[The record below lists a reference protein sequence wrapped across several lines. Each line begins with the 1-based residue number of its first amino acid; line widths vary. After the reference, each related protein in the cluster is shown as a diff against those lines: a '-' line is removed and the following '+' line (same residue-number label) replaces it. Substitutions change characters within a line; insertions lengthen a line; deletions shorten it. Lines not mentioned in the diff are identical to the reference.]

1 MKNALL
7 KGKRILIEK
16 PVRKESAVI
25 LGEDVQAGLDADM
38 MKQWSRLKVVAVG
51 DECTSVKVGD
61 QVYIGSALANC
72 EVVDIEGYVFFIA
85 YESNVAIIW
94 QDGEEK

>member
-61 QVYIGSALANC
+61 HVYIGSALANC
-72 EVVDIEGYVFFIA
+72 EVVDIEGSVFFIA

>member
-1 MKNALL
+1 MKDLVL

-16 PVRKESAVI
+16 PVRPESQVI
-25 LGEDVQAGLDADM
+25 LTEDVQANLDAEF
-38 MKQWSRLKVVAVG
+38 MKSWTKLRVVAVG
-51 DECTSVKVGD
+51 DEVTSIKAGDKVY
-61 QVYIGSALANC
+61 VGSALANS
-72 EVVDIEGYVFFIA
+72 EIVDIEGYVFFIV

>member
-61 QVYIGSALANC
+61 HVYIGSALANC
-72 EVVDIEGYVFFIA
+72 EVVDIEGSVFFIA

-94 QDGEEK
+94 QDGKN

>member
-1 MKNALL
+1 MKNVVL

-16 PVRKESAVI
+16 PVRPESQVI
-25 LGEDVQAGLDADM
+25 LGEDVQANLDAEF
-38 MKQWSRLKVVAVG
+38 MKSWTKLRVVAVG
-51 DECTSVKVGD
+51 DEVTSVKAGDKVYVGT
-61 QVYIGSALANC
+61 ALANC
-72 EVVDIEGYVFFIA
+72 EVVDIEGYIFFIA